1 MKMAT
6 LFSAGAMMLVLTGWV
21 STPEVSAQVTLNGS
35 LAVSPYTTDVIAVI
49 CPAGTLDL
57 RCSVADTGGVDDV
70 SFGLCVDNK
79 HGGSRCNT
87 APNGGLSPNTI
98 VGTGPGEYEVKVFKA
113 PPLGNT
119 NAAGI
124 ETYQVHI
131 NCNGGGATTAISV
144 QNQ

>member
-1 MKMAT
+1 MKTT
-6 LFSAGAMMLVLTGWV
+6 LRWSVSVMMLLLTGWV
-21 STPEVSAQVTLNGS
+21 STPAVAAQVTLNGS
-35 LAVSPYTTDVIAVI
+35 LAVSPHTTDVIAVI

-57 RCSVADTGGVDDV
+57 RCSVADTGGVNDNV

-79 HGGSRCNT
+79 HGGSMCKT

-98 VGTGPGEYEVKVFKA
+98 VGNGPGEYEVKVFKA
-113 PPLGNT
+113 APLGNI

-131 NCNGGGATTAISV
+131 SCNGGATTAIRV
-144 QNQ
+144 QDQ